1 MASGIDAG
9 RSAMDLQLKG
19 KHVLITGGSKGIG
32 LACAQAFL
40 GEGARVS
47 LVSRSPDN
55 LKLGAG
61 TLARWLAERGTPDA
75 SGLVDTFAA
84 DLKDPDAA
92 VAALDA
98 AEKAAGPVDILVNSA
113 GAAKRVGP
121 DDLTP
126 KAWHDSMDAKF
137 FTYIH
142 MLDPVVKRMG
152 QRGSGAIVNIIGA
165 GGKVASPTHL
175 SGGAANA
182 ALMLV
187 SAGMAA
193 AYGAKGVRVNA
204 VNPGLTLTERLK
216 EGMAAD
222 AKLAEVSVEEALK
235 RANARLP
242 LGRIARPEE
251 IADAVVF
258 LASPRASYITGAIL
272 AMDGAVTPMVV

>member
-1 MASGIDAG
+1 
-9 RSAMDLQLKG
+9 MDLQLQD

-40 GEGARVS
+40 AEGARVS
-47 LVSRSPDN
+47 LVSRDSEN
-55 LKLGAG
+55 LKLAARKLLAAMDGQSGAG
-61 TLARWLAERGTPDA
+61 AEADGAEGSKRVA
-75 SGLVDTFAA
+75 TFAA
-84 DLKDPDAA
+84 DLRDPAAA
-92 VAALDA
+92 VSALDR
-98 AEKAAGPVDILVNSA
+98 AEQAAGSVDILVNSA

-126 KAWHDSMDAKF
+126 QAWRDSMEAKY

-152 QRGSGAIVNIIGA
+152 QRGSGVIVNIVGA

-216 EGMAAD
+216 EGMAAE
-222 AKLAEVSVEEALK
+222 AKLAGIGIDEALE
-235 RANARLP
+235 RANKRLP
-242 LGRIARPEE
+242 LGRIAKPEE
-251 IADAVVF
+251 IADAVLF
-258 LASPRASYITGAIL
+258 LASARASYITGAIL